1 MPEVVISACVERGPF
16 QADMATTLNTAAIPN
31 SSIVRMVSP
40 QGFKPARVASLGGGG
55 PVP

>member
-1 MPEVVISACVERGPF
+1 
-16 QADMATTLNTAAIPN
+16 MATTLNTAAIPN